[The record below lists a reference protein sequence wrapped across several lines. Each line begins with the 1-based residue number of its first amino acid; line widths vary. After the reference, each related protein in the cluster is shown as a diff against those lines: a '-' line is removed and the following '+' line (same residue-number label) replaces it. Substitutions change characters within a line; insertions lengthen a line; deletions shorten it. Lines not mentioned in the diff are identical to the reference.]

1 MIDTDYIEFN
11 EIKHEYTNIHGVI
24 IPSVT
29 QYLKDYI
36 KPFDSDYWAQKK
48 ADEEGITKE
57 QMLQK
62 WVDKR
67 ELGSLTHGSLKN
79 FIIRNGKSELHESI
93 SDWIK
98 EKLLI
103 LINDDDLI
111 LYPEQIVY
119 SETMNLAGT
128 IDLVVK
134 RKSTREMYV
143 IDFKTDKNLTT
154 FFRTKNEQ
162 GELINC
168 PKMKEP
174 YDTFN
179 DTNLNHYIVQV
190 MKYSEILVANG
201 YLCDYKKAEI
211 WHLTKSKI
219 YSNLFEPY
227 RPKRTIEDFG
237 ISA

>member
-1 MIDTDYIEFN
+1 M
-11 EIKHEYTNIHGVI
+11 G
-24 IPSVT
+24 
-29 QYLKDYI
+29 
-36 KPFDSDYWAQKK
+36 AKK

-201 YLCDYKKAEI
+201 YLCDYKK
-211 WHLTKSKI
+211 
-219 YSNLFEPY
+219 
-227 RPKRTIEDFG
+227 PKFG
-237 ISA
+237 I